1 MGTLKLQSN
10 GSLYSNTVIG
20 LLYLVQQKGYWDRGA
35 AAPPS
40 PLFSTKCNS
49 PPKKGQCTNFILLDI
64 IDFALYRKPTTR
76 HLRSVKYK
84 NMRLNTDTLHLQR
97 PVLRS
102 GVGDKLPRGSH
113 FSPTNN
119 NNNISTT
126 TFSLQQSAIADR
138 SCSASR
144 NVLLI
149 EDVHVYYF

>member
-1 MGTLKLQSN
+1 MDHYTAIRWLGCYIWYSKKGT
-10 GSLYSNTVIG
+10 GIEG
-20 LLYLVQQKGYWDRGA
+20 LRPHPV
-35 AAPPS
+35 PS
-40 PLFSTKCNS
+40 FLLNVTAH
-49 PPKKGQCTNFILLDI
+49 PKKGQCTNFILLDI

-149 EDVHVYYF
+149 EDVHVYHF